1 MFLYLPGT
9 AFILK
14 YPLPIMIQGYGLGQD
29 HGAEDGK
36 NSTGEGVGRDIESL
50 GASNVALGTNDPEE
64 SMREAAH
71 L

>member
-14 YPLPIMIQGYGLGQD
+14 YPLPIMIQDYSLGQE
-29 HGAEDGK
+29 HGVVDGETRVDGGVCGRERSLAAE
-36 NSTGEGVGRDIESL
+36 T
-50 GASNVALGTNDPEE
+50 ALLLPTVLKKFHGDDDD
-64 SMREAAH
+64 

>member
-1 MFLYLPGT
+1 
-9 AFILK
+9 
-14 YPLPIMIQGYGLGQD
+14 MIQGYGLGQD

-36 NSTGEGVGRDIESL
+36 SSTGEGVSSSMESL
-50 GASNVALGTNDPEE
+50 GTSNVAFGTNDPEE

>member
-14 YPLPIMIQGYGLGQD
+14 YPLPIMMQGYGLGQD
-29 HGAEDGK
+29 HGAKDGK
-36 NSTGEGVGRDIESL
+36 TSTGEGVGSDAESL
-50 GASNVALGTNDPEE
+50 GTSDVALGTNDPEE